1 MSTFD
6 TVSHD
11 IPYAFNSQY
20 NHTPEIPLL
29 PCVKMALIN
38 ELANP
43 ADISHGQQ
51 LASKIMLGSNLT
63 VVVLEEVVDAGGK
76 EGRKRRSQLVSYHG
90 QNIRFGS
97 FEILWMSYWFDPDL
111 GESIP
116 ECRRKLFLTI
126 VTTGVHSADNAKS
139 LSSLN
144 SLPSLSSFNTHNT
157 TL

>member
-90 QNIRFGS
+90 
-97 FEILWMSYWFDPDL
+97 
-111 GESIP
+111 
-116 ECRRKLFLTI
+116 
-126 VTTGVHSADNAKS
+126 
-139 LSSLN
+139 
-144 SLPSLSSFNTHNT
+144 
-157 TL
+157 